1 MSINFNQFCNLD
13 SSPKTPVAKHA
24 HSMSS
29 DLLFNSPTA
38 CITPIRP
45 RKGRPSVPDES
56 PIPLSQEPVNVTW
69 KWGTDSPVRPA
80 GEAARALRP
89 ARKVLAAVVATTTAT
104 SKSDLTETTITNSNN
119 ELSRNSP
126 KGLYKFQ
133 EEMRRIQEKQTSES
147 DGAIATDTGCPELN
161 FNTNFS
167 MANDSFSMSPIPMVD
182 ATMVEPMKP
191 ANMEQ
196 TIGNT
201 TLDAIKHDLFNDSD
215 FDQALLSC
223 GDKIETNVAGP
234 APASTNARSTT
245 ITSTVADVSVAN
257 ATVKQSKDDPV
268 PAVNSY
274 FLDNDESI
282 DDILGSIDDTI
293 IMNSVQK
300 LNQSK
305 MARHNSMPPQNETVN
320 PNNFRRSFTR
330 HESMPIS
337 AAEIL
342 RGSKVSPSTVA
353 SSSMGSTE
361 SVQSVVSSNLINI
374 PLFWLIY

>member
-45 RKGRPSVPDES
+45 RKGRPSAPDES
-56 PIPLSQEPVNVTW
+56 PILLSQEPVNVTW
-69 KWGTDSPVRPA
+69 KWGTDSPVRSA

-89 ARKVLAAVVATTTAT
+89 VRKVLAAVVATTTAT
-104 SKSDLTETTITNSNN
+104 SKNDLTETTITNEVSNN

-133 EEMRRIQEKQTSES
+133 EEMRRIQEKQTCES
-147 DGAIATDTGCPELN
+147 DGATTADTGCPELN
-161 FNTNFS
+161 FSKNFS
-167 MANDSFSMSPIPMVD
+167 IATDPFSMSSVD
-182 ATMVEPMKP
+182 ATIVEPTEP
-191 ANMEQ
+191 ANNEQ

-201 TLDAIKHDLFNDSD
+201 TLDAIKNDLFNDSD
-215 FDQALLSC
+215 FDEAFLAC
-223 GDKIETNVAGP
+223 GDKIDTNVAGP
-234 APASTNARSTT
+234 KSTT
-245 ITSTVADVSVAN
+245 TDTNSATKASNAAHVSVTN
-257 ATVKQSKDDPV
+257 SNIKQSKADPV

-282 DDILGSIDDTI
+282 DDILASIDDSI
-293 IMNSVQK
+293 IMKSMQT

-305 MARHNSMPPQNETVN
+305 MARHNSMPPQKETVN
-320 PNNFRRSFTR
+320 PTNFRRSFTR

-337 AAEIL
+337 TAEVL
-342 RGSKVSPSTVA
+342 RGLKASSSTVA
-353 SSSMGSTE
+353 SSSLGSTE
-361 SVQSVVSSNLINI
+361 SVQSVVSSNLNNI
-374 PLFWLIY
+374 SLF